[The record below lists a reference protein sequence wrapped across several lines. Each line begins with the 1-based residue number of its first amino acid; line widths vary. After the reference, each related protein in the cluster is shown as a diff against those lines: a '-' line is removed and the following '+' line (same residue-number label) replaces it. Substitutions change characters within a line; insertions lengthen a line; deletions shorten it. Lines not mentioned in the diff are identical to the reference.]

1 MQDKTK
7 MTQRE
12 LKESIKNDPNLTDSE
27 KARAIH
33 QMEKPYREL
42 SDEELLQLVR
52 DFVAE
57 NGKLPARTDL
67 IYDNVLKQRF
77 GPWGRMLE
85 KAGVK
90 EVAQGYLDRHRR
102 RREKRERYKEYR
114 RKKREQEAAAAE
126 AERLAQTAETEE
138 VTKTIGLVTEPE
150 IK

>member
-12 LKESIKNDPNLTDSE
+12 LKASIKNDPNLTDSE

-33 QMEKPYREL
+33 QIEKPYREL

-90 EVAQGYLDRHRR
+90 EVSQVYLERRRR
-102 RREKRERYKEYR
+102 RREKRERHKEYR
-114 RKKREQEAAAAE
+114 RQIREQQAAE
-126 AERLAQTAETEE
+126 AAQAKAAETEE
-138 VTKTIGLVTEPE
+138 TL
-150 IK
+150 

>member
-90 EVAQGYLDRHRR
+90 EVAQGYLDRCRR

-114 RKKREQEAAAAE
+114 RQKREQQAAE

>member
-1 MQDKTK
+1 

-12 LKESIKNDPNLTDSE
+12 LKENIKSDPNLTDSE

-57 NGKLPARTDL
+57 NGKLPARADFV
-67 IYDNVLKQRF
+67 YDNVLKQRF

-114 RKKREQEAAAAE
+114 RKIREQQAMEEAQAKAAE
-126 AERLAQTAETEE
+126 TG
-138 VTKTIGLVTEPE
+138 K

>member
-138 VTKTIGLVTEPE
+138 ATKTVGLVTEPE

>member
-1 MQDKTK
+1 M
-7 MTQRE
+7 
-12 LKESIKNDPNLTDSE
+12 
-27 KARAIH
+27 
-33 QMEKPYREL
+33 
-42 SDEELLQLVR
+42 R

-90 EVAQGYLDRHRR
+90 EVSEVYLDRRR
-102 RREKRERYKEYR
+102 RRKEKRERYKEYR
-114 RKKREQEAAAAE
+114 RQKREQEAAAAE
-126 AERLAQTAETEE
+126 VAQAKAAET
-138 VTKTIGLVTEPE
+138 GE

>member
-90 EVAQGYLDRHRR
+90 EVAQGYLDRRR
-102 RREKRERYKEYR
+102 RRKEKRERYKEYR
-114 RKKREQEAAAAE
+114 RQKREQQAAE

>member
-1 MQDKTK
+1 M
-7 MTQRE
+7 
-12 LKESIKNDPNLTDSE
+12 
-27 KARAIH
+27 
-33 QMEKPYREL
+33 
-42 SDEELLQLVR
+42 R

-114 RKKREQEAAAAE
+114 RKKREQQAAE

>member
-1 MQDKTK
+1 

-27 KARAIH
+27 KSKAIH

-42 SDEELLQLVR
+42 PDEELLQLVR

-57 NGKLPARTDL
+57 NNRMPEKADL
-67 IYDNVLKQRF
+67 VYAGVLKQRF

-90 EVAQGYLDRHRR
+90 EVSEIYLERR
-102 RREKRERYKEYR
+102 RRRKEKRERYKEYR
-114 RKKREQEAAAAE
+114 RQKREQEAAEAARLQQAAE
-126 AERLAQTAETEE
+126 TA
-138 VTKTIGLVTEPE
+138 KTAGLVAELET
-150 IK
+150 K

>member
-114 RKKREQEAAAAE
+114 RKKREQQAAE

-138 VTKTIGLVTEPE
+138 VAKTIGLVTEPE

>member
-33 QMEKPYREL
+33 QMEKPYQEL

-90 EVAQGYLDRHRR
+90 EVSEVYLDRRRR

-114 RKKREQEAAAAE
+114 RQKREQQAAE

-138 VTKTIGLVTEPE
+138 ATKTVGLVTEPE

>member
-33 QMEKPYREL
+33 QMEKPYQEL

-57 NGKLPARTDL
+57 NGKLPVRTDL

-90 EVAQGYLDRHRR
+90 EVSEVYLDRRRR

-114 RKKREQEAAAAE
+114 RQKREQQAAE

-138 VTKTIGLVTEPE
+138 ATKTVGLVTEPE

>member
-33 QMEKPYREL
+33 QMEKPYQEL

-90 EVAQGYLDRHRR
+90 EVAQGYLDRRR
-102 RREKRERYKEYR
+102 RRKEKRERYKEYR
-114 RKKREQEAAAAE
+114 RQIREQ
-126 AERLAQTAETEE
+126 QTAEVAQAKAAET
-138 VTKTIGLVTEPE
+138 GE

>member
-12 LKESIKNDPNLTDSE
+12 LKESIKNDSNLTDSE

-33 QMEKPYREL
+33 QMEKPYQEL

-114 RKKREQEAAAAE
+114 RKKREQQAAE

-138 VTKTIGLVTEPE
+138 VAKTIGLVTEPE